1 MEASY
6 LCEYEK
12 FVDLFSEFLWNI
24 DAHDKLVSR
33 SLSFSVSTIG
43 LLRFNNPK
51 KHNHSV
57 GKFEPASFQ
66 NKMSKIVIILQRR
79 FMKSSH
85 LKPLCELVLDIF
97 EKVTK
102 YIEHLSAQ
110 KDKCGY
116 CPIQIND
123 YFVAS
128 PNRVVIYNAINKLKK
143 DGFPSVMKNYEILY
157 FGLQSKAAFRHSYY
171 LKTTSRR

>member
-1 MEASY
+1 MIQCNAFITYLKKKNSGVEASY

-24 DAHDKLVSR
+24 EAHDKLVSR

-51 KHNHSV
+51 KHKHSV

-85 LKPLCELVLDIF
+85 LKSLCELVLDIF

-110 KDKCGY
+110 KDKCGNTNNQKGQ
-116 CPIQIND
+116 IQRCL
-123 YFVAS
+123 S
-128 PNRVVIYNAINKLKK
+128 IY
-143 DGFPSVMKNYEILY
+143 IL
-157 FGLQSKAAFRHSYY
+157 F
-171 LKTTSRR
+171 TN